1 MIVDS
6 HCHLIYFSDNEI
18 PKVISRAEQNG
29 VKILHNIC
37 VSIDDIP
44 KLLKISSSY
53 DQVYF
58 SVGIHP
64 LDAAI
69 ENGECIHADELV
81 EFTKNQKVISIG
93 ETGLD
98 FYKSDNKDNQKK
110 SFASHIEA
118 ARITGLPLVIHTRN
132 ADDEMIDILKSEM
145 KTGTFGGVMHCF
157 ASSKELAYQ
166 SIDLGLYISFSGII
180 TFKNASLLRG
190 IAQSVPRERV
200 LVETDAPY
208 LSPEPYRGKKNEPAM
223 VKYVVD
229 CLAELWNESPDK
241 VAEITTSNF
250 FRLFTK
256 LELQGNSIKPLIC
269 L

>member
-6 HCHLIYFSDNEI
+6 HCHLIYFSDDEI

-81 EFTKNQKVISIG
+81 EFTK
-93 ETGLD
+93 E
-98 FYKSDNKDNQKK
+98 
-110 SFASHIEA
+110 
-118 ARITGLPLVIHTRN
+118 
-132 ADDEMIDILKSEM
+132 
-145 KTGTFGGVMHCF
+145 
-157 ASSKELAYQ
+157 SK
-166 SIDLGLYISFSGII
+166 
-180 TFKNASLLRG
+180 
-190 IAQSVPRERV
+190 
-200 LVETDAPY
+200 
-208 LSPEPYRGKKNEPAM
+208 
-223 VKYVVD
+223 
-229 CLAELWNESPDK
+229 
-241 VAEITTSNF
+241 
-250 FRLFTK
+250 
-256 LELQGNSIKPLIC
+256 GN
-269 L
+269 

>member
-6 HCHLIYFSDNEI
+6 HCHLIYFSDDEI

-81 EFTKNQKVISIG
+81 EFTKGQKVISIG

-180 TFKNASLLRG
+180 TFKNASL
-190 IAQSVPRERV
+190 
-200 LVETDAPY
+200 
-208 LSPEPYRGKKNEPAM
+208 KKE
-223 VKYVVD
+223 
-229 CLAELWNESPDK
+229 
-241 VAEITTSNF
+241 
-250 FRLFTK
+250 
-256 LELQGNSIKPLIC
+256 
-269 L
+269 

>member
-1 MIVDS
+1 
-6 HCHLIYFSDNEI
+6 
-18 PKVISRAEQNG
+18 
-29 VKILHNIC
+29 
-37 VSIDDIP
+37 
-44 KLLKISSSY
+44 
-53 DQVYF
+53 
-58 SVGIHP
+58 
-64 LDAAI
+64 
-69 ENGECIHADELV
+69 
-81 EFTKNQKVISIG
+81 QKVISIG

-118 ARITGLPLVIHTRN
+118 ARITGLPLVIHTRS
-132 ADDEMIDILKSEM
+132 ADSEMIDMLKSEM
-145 KTGTFGGVMHCF
+145 KTCAFSGVMHCF

-166 SIDLGLYISFSGII
+166 SMDLGLYISFSGII

-190 IAQSVPRERV
+190 IAQNVPRERV